1 MKLIIPLVFPCL
13 ILMLWTGA
21 CGGTQQSA
29 LAPTLD
35 VEATVQARFTEERAI
50 DATVEAK
57 AQAMAKPI
65 VEATAQAVPTNS
77 PVPSTP
83 TSTPIPPTSTPTPT
97 PTATPTPGPPTPTP
111 TSTPTPGF
119 LLILNTG
126 EMVSGGVI
134 PHFEIVLDNVY
145 SQDGQPIVSF
155 DVRIFR
161 MDELVPE
168 YIVIIGILPSSG
180 KFPIGR
186 WEIEGGVEYGFQVR
200 SKNRY
205 GDNSDWFPE
214 KPSKLTI
221 PQTIVSSAVDHIA
234 PSKPNGFSGTR
245 TLQNVFLNWWIDND
259 SLDVHHTIIERSKDG
274 VTDWETIAK
283 YLTPN
288 GEMSHIHKL
297 SGGSVSSAIYYRL
310 ANIDFS
316 GNHSGYTSVILPN

>member
-1 MKLIIPLVFPCL
+1 MKLIFPLVFPSL
-13 ILMLWTGA
+13 ILMLWVVA
-21 CGGTQQSA
+21 CGGRQQSA

-35 VEATVQARFTEERAI
+35 VEATVQASFTEARAI
-50 DATVEAK
+50 
-57 AQAMAKPI
+57 
-65 VEATAQAVPTNS
+65 EATAQAVPTNS

-97 PTATPTPGPPTPTP
+97 PGPPTPTPTSTPTPGPPIPTP

-126 EMVSGGVI
+126 EMVSGGII

-168 YIVIIGILPSSG
+168 YIAITGISPSSV

-245 TLQNVFLNWWIDND
+245 TLQNVFLNWWINND
-259 SLDVHHTIIERSKDG
+259 SLDVNHTIIERSKDG
-274 VTDWETIAK
+274 VNDWEIIAN

-288 GEMSHIHKL
+288 SEMSHIDKL
-297 SGGSVSSAIYYRL
+297 SGGSVSSAFYYRL
-310 ANIDFS
+310 ANVDFS

>member
-1 MKLIIPLVFPCL
+1 
-13 ILMLWTGA
+13 
-21 CGGTQQSA
+21 
-29 LAPTLD
+29 
-35 VEATVQARFTEERAI
+35 
-50 DATVEAK
+50 
-57 AQAMAKPI
+57 
-65 VEATAQAVPTNS
+65 
-77 PVPSTP
+77 
-83 TSTPIPPTSTPTPT
+83 
-97 PTATPTPGPPTPTP
+97 
-111 TSTPTPGF
+111 
-119 LLILNTG
+119 
-126 EMVSGGVI
+126 MVSGGII

-168 YIVIIGILPSSG
+168 YIIITGISPSSG

-186 WEIEGGVEYGFQVR
+186 WEIEGGLEYGFQVR

-245 TLQNVFLNWWIDND
+245 TLQNVFLNWRINND
-259 SLDVHHTIIERSKDG
+259 SLDVNHTIIERSKDG
-274 VTDWETIAK
+274 VTDWEIIAN

-288 GEMSHIHKL
+288 SEMSHIDKL
-297 SGGSVSSAIYYRL
+297 SGGSVSSAFYYRL
-310 ANIDFS
+310 ANVDFS

>member
-1 MKLIIPLVFPCL
+1 MKLIFPLVFPSL
-13 ILMLWTGA
+13 ILMLWVVA

-29 LAPTLD
+29 LLPTLD
-35 VEATVQARFTEERAI
+35 VEATVQASFTEERAI
-50 DATVEAK
+50 
-57 AQAMAKPI
+57 
-65 VEATAQAVPTNS
+65 EATAQAVPTNS

-97 PTATPTPGPPTPTP
+97 PGPPTPTPTSTPTPGPPTPTP

-134 PHFEIVLDNVY
+134 PHFEIVLDDVY

-168 YIVIIGILPSSG
+168 YIIITGISPSSG

-186 WEIEGGVEYGFQVR
+186 WEIEGGLEYGFQVR

-245 TLQNVFLNWWIDND
+245 TLQNVFLNWRINND
-259 SLDVHHTIIERSKDG
+259 SLDVNHTIIERSKDG
-274 VTDWETIAK
+274 VTDWETIAN

-288 GEMSHIHKL
+288 SEMSHIDKL
-297 SGGSVSSAIYYRL
+297 SGGSVSSAFYYRL
-310 ANIDFS
+310 ANVDFS

>member
-1 MKLIIPLVFPCL
+1 MKLIFPLVFPSL
-13 ILMLWTGA
+13 ILMLWVVA
-21 CGGTQQSA
+21 CGGRQQSA

-35 VEATVQARFTEERAI
+35 VEATVQASFTEARAI
-50 DATVEAK
+50 
-57 AQAMAKPI
+57 
-65 VEATAQAVPTNS
+65 EATAQAVPTNS

-97 PTATPTPGPPTPTP
+97 PGPPTPTPTSTPTPGPPIPTP

-126 EMVSGGVI
+126 EMVSGGII

-168 YIVIIGILPSSG
+168 YIIITGISPSSG

-186 WEIEGGVEYGFQVR
+186 WEIEGGLEYGFQVR

-245 TLQNVFLNWWIDND
+245 TLQNVFLNWRINND
-259 SLDVHHTIIERSKDG
+259 SLDVNHTIIERSKDG
-274 VTDWETIAK
+274 VTDWEIIAN

-288 GEMSHIHKL
+288 SEMSHIDKL
-297 SGGSVSSAIYYRL
+297 SGGSVSSAFYYRL
-310 ANIDFS
+310 ANVDFS

>member
-1 MKLIIPLVFPCL
+1 MKLIIALAFPCL
-13 ILMLWTGA
+13 MLMLWTVA
-21 CGGTQQSA
+21 CGGAQQPTPSA
-29 LAPTLD
+29 TLD
-35 VEATVQARFTEERAI
+35 VEATVQARLTEERAI
-50 DATVEAK
+50 
-57 AQAMAKPI
+57 
-65 VEATAQAVPTNS
+65 EATAQAVPTNS

-83 TSTPIPPTSTPTPT
+83 TSTPIPPTPTPAPT
-97 PTATPTPGPPTPTP
+97 PTATPTPGPPTPAP

-126 EMVSGGVI
+126 EMVSGGII

-168 YIVIIGILPSSG
+168 YIAITGISPSSV

-245 TLQNVFLNWWIDND
+245 TLQNVFLNWWINND
-259 SLDVHHTIIERSKDG
+259 SLDVNHTIIERSKDG
-274 VTDWETIAK
+274 VTDWETIAN

-288 GEMSHIHKL
+288 GEMSHIDKL
-297 SGGSVSSAIYYRL
+297 SGGSVSSALYYRL
-310 ANIDFS
+310 ANVDFS

>member
-1 MKLIIPLVFPCL
+1 MKLIIALAFPCL
-13 ILMLWTGA
+13 MLMLWTVA
-21 CGGTQQSA
+21 CGGAQQPTLSA
-29 LAPTLD
+29 TLD
-35 VEATVQARFTEERAI
+35 VEATVQARLTEERAI
-50 DATVEAK
+50 
-57 AQAMAKPI
+57 
-65 VEATAQAVPTNS
+65 EATAQAVPTNS

-83 TSTPIPPTSTPTPT
+83 TSTPIPPTPTPAPT
-97 PTATPTPGPPTPTP
+97 PTATPTPGPPTPAP

-126 EMVSGGVI
+126 EMVSGGII

-168 YIVIIGILPSSG
+168 YIAITGISPSSV

-245 TLQNVFLNWWIDND
+245 TLQNVFLNWWINND
-259 SLDVHHTIIERSKDG
+259 SLDVNHTIIERSKDG
-274 VTDWETIAK
+274 VTDWETIAN

-288 GEMSHIHKL
+288 GEMSHIDKL
-297 SGGSVSSAIYYRL
+297 SGGSVSSALYYRL
-310 ANIDFS
+310 ANVDFS

>member
-1 MKLIIPLVFPCL
+1 MKLIFPLVFPSL
-13 ILMLWTGA
+13 ILMLWVVA
-21 CGGTQQSA
+21 CGGRQQSA

-35 VEATVQARFTEERAI
+35 VEATVQASFTEARAI
-50 DATVEAK
+50 
-57 AQAMAKPI
+57 
-65 VEATAQAVPTNS
+65 EATAQAVPTNS

-97 PTATPTPGPPTPTP
+97 PGPPTPTPTSTPTPGPPIPTP

-126 EMVSGGVI
+126 EMVSGGII

-168 YIVIIGILPSSG
+168 YIIITGISPSSG

-186 WEIEGGVEYGFQVR
+186 WEIEGGLEYGFQVR

-234 PSKPNGFSGTR
+234 PSKPDGFSGTR
-245 TLQNVFLNWWIDND
+245 TLQNVFLNWRINND
-259 SLDVHHTIIERSKDG
+259 SLDVNHTIIERSKDG
-274 VTDWETIAK
+274 VTDWETIAN

-288 GEMSHIHKL
+288 SEMSHIDKL
-297 SGGSVSSAIYYRL
+297 SGGSVSSAFYYRL
-310 ANIDFS
+310 ANVDFS

>member
-1 MKLIIPLVFPCL
+1 MKLIFPLVFPSL
-13 ILMLWTGA
+13 IVMLWVVA
-21 CGGTQQSA
+21 CGGRQQSA

-35 VEATVQARFTEERAI
+35 VEATVQASFTEARAI
-50 DATVEAK
+50 
-57 AQAMAKPI
+57 
-65 VEATAQAVPTNS
+65 EATAQAVPTNS

-97 PTATPTPGPPTPTP
+97 PGPPTPTPTSTPTPGPPIPTP

-126 EMVSGGVI
+126 EMVSGGII

-168 YIVIIGILPSSG
+168 YIIITGISPSSG

-186 WEIEGGVEYGFQVR
+186 WEIEGGLEYGFQVR

-245 TLQNVFLNWWIDND
+245 TLQNVFLNWRINND
-259 SLDVHHTIIERSKDG
+259 SLDVNHTIIERSKDG
-274 VTDWETIAK
+274 VTDWEIIAN

-288 GEMSHIHKL
+288 SEMSHIDKL
-297 SGGSVSSAIYYRL
+297 SGGSVSSAFYYRL
-310 ANIDFS
+310 ANVDFS

>member
-1 MKLIIPLVFPCL
+1 MKLIFPLVFPSL
-13 ILMLWTGA
+13 ILMLWVVA
-21 CGGTQQSA
+21 CGGRQQSE

-35 VEATVQARFTEERAI
+35 VEATVQASFTEARAI
-50 DATVEAK
+50 
-57 AQAMAKPI
+57 
-65 VEATAQAVPTNS
+65 EATAQAVPTNS

-97 PTATPTPGPPTPTP
+97 PGPPTPTPTSTPTPGPPIPTP

-126 EMVSGGVI
+126 EMVSGGII

-168 YIVIIGILPSSG
+168 YIIITGISPSSG

-186 WEIEGGVEYGFQVR
+186 WEIEGGLEYGFQVR

-234 PSKPNGFSGTR
+234 PSKPDGFSGTR
-245 TLQNVFLNWWIDND
+245 TLQNVFLNWRINND
-259 SLDVHHTIIERSKDG
+259 SLDVNHTIIERSKDG
-274 VTDWETIAK
+274 VTDWEIIAN

-288 GEMSHIHKL
+288 SEMSHIDKL
-297 SGGSVSSAIYYRL
+297 SGGSVSSAFYYRL
-310 ANIDFS
+310 ANVDFS

>member
-1 MKLIIPLVFPCL
+1 MKLIFPLVFPSL
-13 ILMLWTGA
+13 ILMLWVVA
-21 CGGTQQSA
+21 CGGRQQSA

-35 VEATVQARFTEERAI
+35 VEATVQASFTEARAI
-50 DATVEAK
+50 
-57 AQAMAKPI
+57 
-65 VEATAQAVPTNS
+65 EATAQAVPTNS

-97 PTATPTPGPPTPTP
+97 PGPPTPTP

-126 EMVSGGVI
+126 EMVSGGII

-168 YIVIIGILPSSG
+168 YIIITGISPSSG

-186 WEIEGGVEYGFQVR
+186 WEIEGGLEYGFQVR

-245 TLQNVFLNWWIDND
+245 TLQNVFLNWRINND
-259 SLDVHHTIIERSKDG
+259 SLDVNHTIIERSKDG
-274 VTDWETIAK
+274 VTDWEIIAN

-288 GEMSHIHKL
+288 SEMSHIDKL
-297 SGGSVSSAIYYRL
+297 SGGSVSSAFYYRL
-310 ANIDFS
+310 ANVDFS

>member
-1 MKLIIPLVFPCL
+1 MKLIFPLVFPSL
-13 ILMLWTGA
+13 ILMLWVVA
-21 CGGTQQSA
+21 CGGRQQSA

-35 VEATVQARFTEERAI
+35 VEATVQASFTEARAI
-50 DATVEAK
+50 
-57 AQAMAKPI
+57 
-65 VEATAQAVPTNS
+65 EATAQAVPTNS

-97 PTATPTPGPPTPTP
+97 PGPPTPTPTSTPTPGPPIPTP

-126 EMVSGGVI
+126 EMVSGGII

-168 YIVIIGILPSSG
+168 YIIITGISPSSG

-186 WEIEGGVEYGFQVR
+186 WEIEGGLEYGFQVR

-245 TLQNVFLNWWIDND
+245 TLQNVFLNWRINND
-259 SLDVHHTIIERSKDG
+259 SLDVNRTIIERSKDG
-274 VTDWETIAK
+274 VTDWETIAN

-288 GEMSHIHKL
+288 SEMSHIDKL
-297 SGGSVSSAIYYRL
+297 SGGSVSSAFYYRL
-310 ANIDFS
+310 ANVDFS

>member
-1 MKLIIPLVFPCL
+1 MKLIFPLVFPSL
-13 ILMLWTGA
+13 ILMLWVVA
-21 CGGTQQSA
+21 CGGRQQSA

-35 VEATVQARFTEERAI
+35 VEATVQASFTEARAI
-50 DATVEAK
+50 
-57 AQAMAKPI
+57 
-65 VEATAQAVPTNS
+65 EATAQAVPTNS

-97 PTATPTPGPPTPTP
+97 PGPPTPTPTSTPTPGPPIPTP

-126 EMVSGGVI
+126 EMVSGGII

-168 YIVIIGILPSSG
+168 YIIITGISPSSG

-186 WEIEGGVEYGFQVR
+186 WEIEGGLEYGFQVR

-234 PSKPNGFSGTR
+234 PSKPDGFSGTR
-245 TLQNVFLNWWIDND
+245 TLQNVFLNWRINND
-259 SLDVHHTIIERSKDG
+259 SLDVNHTIIERSKDG
-274 VTDWETIAK
+274 VTDWEIIAN

-288 GEMSHIHKL
+288 SEMSHIDKL
-297 SGGSVSSAIYYRL
+297 SGGSVSSAFYYRL
-310 ANIDFS
+310 ANVDFS

>member
-1 MKLIIPLVFPCL
+1 MKLIFPLVFPSL
-13 ILMLWTGA
+13 ILMLWVVA
-21 CGGTQQSA
+21 CGGRQQSA

-35 VEATVQARFTEERAI
+35 VEATVQASFTEARAI
-50 DATVEAK
+50 
-57 AQAMAKPI
+57 
-65 VEATAQAVPTNS
+65 EATAQAVPTNS

-97 PTATPTPGPPTPTP
+97 PGPPTPTPTSTPTPGPPIPTP

-126 EMVSGGVI
+126 EMVSGGII

-168 YIVIIGILPSSG
+168 YIIITGISPSSG

-186 WEIEGGVEYGFQVR
+186 WEIEGGLEYGFQVR

-234 PSKPNGFSGTR
+234 PSKPDGFSGTR
-245 TLQNVFLNWWIDND
+245 TLQNVFLNWRINND
-259 SLDVHHTIIERSKDG
+259 SLDVNHTIIERSKDG
-274 VTDWETIAK
+274 VTDWETIAN

-288 GEMSHIHKL
+288 GEMSHIDKL
-297 SGGSVSSAIYYRL
+297 SGGSVSSALYYRL
-310 ANIDFS
+310 ANVDFS